1 MIPDHGNIYEP
12 DTSVAK
18 INHKQ
23 QLYFLTIFDFEVR
36 FIFRYVIQRFFFHYG
51 QTYTKSALFDSVYE
65 KNG

>member
-12 DTSVAK
+12 DTSDAK

-36 FIFRYVIQRFFFHYG
+36 FLFSKFDIEIFLSLWTNI
-51 QTYTKSALFDSVYE
+51 YE
-65 KNG
+65 ICTI